1 MQTDGSAEKHDLDL
15 AGGPCVHQL
24 RLYIATEAFGRVT
37 WCGTGWRSMKMDC
50 IVYNHLLLLIYSY
63 SFKT

>member
-15 AGGPCVHQL
+15 ANGSGVHQL
-24 RLYIATEAFGRVT
+24 RLYIATEAFGRMT
-37 WCGTGWRSMKMDC
+37 WCGMGWRSMKVKNC
-50 IVYNHLLLLIYSY
+50 LVYNHPLLIYSY